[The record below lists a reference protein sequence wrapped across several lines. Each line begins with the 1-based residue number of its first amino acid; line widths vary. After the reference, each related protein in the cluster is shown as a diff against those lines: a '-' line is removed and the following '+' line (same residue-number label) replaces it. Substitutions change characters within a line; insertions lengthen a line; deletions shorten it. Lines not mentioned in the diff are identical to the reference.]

1 MKIVKL
7 IMGSMCLALFCTS
20 AAWIEYEIVSSLGSV
35 LSLFALT
42 SVSAAILV
50 ALLRAPEGCENADG
64 FYVRAHKRRSNAVGH
79 GQRTRTAKM
88 DIVRF
93 LVGRRS
99 RAHN

>member
-1 MKIVKL
+1 MKTMKL
-7 IMGSMCLALFCTS
+7 IIGSMCLAVFCTS
-20 AAWIEYEIVSSLGSV
+20 AAWVEYKIVLSLGSG

-64 FYVRAHKRRSNAVGH
+64 FCLRLRKRRSDAFRH
-79 GQRTRTAKM
+79 AQRTPTAKM
-88 DIVRF
+88 NIIRF
-93 LVGRRS
+93 LVARWS

>member
-1 MKIVKL
+1 MKIMKL
-7 IMGSMCLALFCTS
+7 IVGSMCLVSFCTS
-20 AAWIEYEIVSSLGSV
+20 AAWVEYKIVLSLGSV

-42 SVSAAILV
+42 SVSAAMLV

-64 FYVRAHKRRSNAVGH
+64 FYARVRKRRSDTIQH

-88 DIVRF
+88 DMVRF
-93 LVGRRS
+93 LVAQWS

>member
-1 MKIVKL
+1 MKTMKL

-20 AAWIEYEIVSSLGSV
+20 AAWIEYKMVSSLGSV

-42 SVSAAILV
+42 PMLAAILV
-50 ALLRAPEGCENADG
+50 ALLRAPKGCENADG
-64 FYVRAHKRRSNAVGH
+64 FYARARKRRSDAIRH

-88 DIVRF
+88 NMVRL
-93 LVGRRS
+93 LVAQWS